1 MYKEL
6 YELVLKEH
14 RRVFEEQP
22 EEELEAL
29 MDAVMSAERIFVF
42 GAGREGIAA
51 RSFAMRIMHLGKE
64 TFWLLDDTTPG
75 MKEGDLFLAVNGSGR
90 IGFIDYF
97 LDQAKKTGARIAVIT
112 GAPAERT
119 PSEADVNVFVP
130 AAVYKG
136 TDKRVVP
143 SEQPMGN
150 LYEQHLFLLFDILV
164 MMLEKKMGL
173 IHAQMESRHRNVE

>member
-22 EEELEAL
+22 EEDLEAL
-29 MDAVMSAERIFVF
+29 MDAVMSAERVFVF

-75 MKEGDLFLAVNGSGR
+75 MKKGDLFLAVNGSGK
-90 IGFIDYF
+90 IGCIDYF
-97 LDQAKKTGARIAVIT
+97 LDQAKRTGAKIAVIT

-119 PSEADVNVFVP
+119 PG
-130 AAVYKG
+130 K
-136 TDKRVVP
+136 
-143 SEQPMGN
+143 
-150 LYEQHLFLLFDILV
+150 
-164 MMLEKKMGL
+164 
-173 IHAQMESRHRNVE
+173 QM